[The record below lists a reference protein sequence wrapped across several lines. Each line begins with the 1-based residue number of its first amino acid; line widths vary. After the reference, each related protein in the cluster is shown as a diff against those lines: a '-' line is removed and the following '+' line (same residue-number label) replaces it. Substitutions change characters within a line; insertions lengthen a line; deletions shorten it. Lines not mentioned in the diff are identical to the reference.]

1 VGVRIPP
8 LAHPSDQGVR
18 LSPPLPYRGLAAFC
32 RRIVNG
38 TCRLLVAVAQN
49 PPRHRVGCLG
59 VQTGQHVARR
69 DAFGQ
74 VGDNGDVAREI
85 APPHGISKRRMQH
98 SWIFRMLFGASR
110 PRPSRLPASSSAR
123 WECRELSRCGRPGG
137 PLGHRPSRQAGGPAH
152 SARLPRRSCLAKHY
166 VVVSPDWS
174 GVCAGWPRSC
184 SSLLWMSSSVATM
197 NA

>member
-1 VGVRIPP
+1 MRWVHTAPAG
-8 LAHPSDQGVR
+8 G
-18 LSPPLPYRGLAAFC
+18 
-32 RRIVNG
+32 
-38 TCRLLVAVAQN
+38 
-49 PPRHRVGCLG
+49 G
-59 VQTGQHVARR
+59 VQRHQRSRRVPGSAGQPRQLNHEQGTLQGGSEFESPTRLPCALRALSTRR

-74 VGDNGDVAREI
+74 VGDNGGVAREI

-110 PRPSRLPASSSAR
+110 PRPSRLPSSSGAR
-123 WECRELSRCGRPGG
+123 WERRKVSRCGRPGG
-137 PLGHRPSRQAGGPAH
+137 PLGHRPSRQVGGPAH

-174 GVCAGWPRSC
+174 GVCAGWLRSC
-184 SSLLWMSSSVATM
+184 SSLLWMSRSVAMM